1 MQRIVTRAW
10 VMAASLALP
19 CGLADAQSAAP
30 QISRIVTFDPDGP
43 GGRPPT
49 ARALTAAELKL
60 ARERAIAFYA
70 AVAATAPWKE
80 PQNRSKLV
88 ASWAV
93 VGFRRAVE
101 QSFTVYWSAT
111 NDVRLRADGA
121 LTPKLGGAHD
131 VFYFITN
138 EIPATNRLEDRA
150 TRDNFG
156 RDSGRYGLTFDAFAM
171 PRVLGEIG
179 GGTIYVDMIV
189 FTRDGRSALEPAP
202 LGPLLAFEVQR
213 LRKSV
218 TDLEEGFAGSLR
230 ELEVTMTPQAIVERR
245 AKREER
251 WKTETRD
258 PVALAK
264 RLDAGHRTDAVDYE
278 RQKERM
284 TAPTSRDPKSVWW
297 GARLALEVVESRL
310 AKLDAAGRNAPACG
324 RVDSTYLSG
333 ADVRFEPNDGAPS
346 GCVPMVRIRQDLL
359 TPQRPT
365 SEVQLF
371 TVWFGE
377 SVCGTWL
384 ATGAAPQRGRCE
396 EVNPL
401 LRALDWT
408 AVRQAVGW

>member
-1 MQRIVTRAW
+1 
-10 VMAASLALP
+10 MAASLALP

-88 ASWAV
+88 TSWAV

-131 VFYFITN
+131 IFYFITN

-213 LRKSV
+213 LRKSA
-218 TDLEEGFAGSLR
+218 TDLKEGFAGSLR
-230 ELEVTMTPQAIVERR
+230 QLEATMTPQAIVERR

-264 RLDAGHRTDAVDYE
+264 RLDAGHRTDALDYE

-284 TAPTSRDPKSVWW
+284 TAPASRDPKSVWW

-310 AKLDAAGRNAPACG
+310 AKLDAAGRNVPACG
-324 RVDSTYLSG
+324 RVD
-333 ADVRFEPNDGAPS
+333 
-346 GCVPMVRIRQDLL
+346 
-359 TPQRPT
+359 
-365 SEVQLF
+365 
-371 TVWFGE
+371 
-377 SVCGTWL
+377 
-384 ATGAAPQRGRCE
+384 
-396 EVNPL
+396 
-401 LRALDWT
+401 
-408 AVRQAVGW
+408 QAVGW